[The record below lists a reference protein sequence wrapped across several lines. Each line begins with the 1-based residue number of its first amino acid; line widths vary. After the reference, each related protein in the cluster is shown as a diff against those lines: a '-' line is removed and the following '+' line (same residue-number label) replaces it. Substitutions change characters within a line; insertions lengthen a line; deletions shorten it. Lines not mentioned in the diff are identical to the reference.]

1 MKSKKQMTNETP
13 ENSVQTEAFKAQ
25 EQTWRHID
33 LVMRLL
39 MSAQIELMRRA
50 VTHDR
55 TKLISPER
63 EMFAEMTSKLRGLT
77 YGSPEYKECLE
88 QMKGQALGHHY
99 SHNRHHPEFFNERN
113 ISSDISDYR
122 DIVRRWLVHNWLGHD
137 FDMIEYQKV
146 DCQRVVDFLDTKQA
160 EHQSS
165 VNRMNLFDLIEM
177 FVDWTA
183 ACQRH
188 ADGDINKSIEVN
200 TARFALSPQ
209 LVEIFKNTV
218 SWVQD
223 GFVGLTINKTFS
235 RQQLSCC
242 GM

>member
-1 MKSKKQMTNETP
+1 MTNDTP
-13 ENSVQTEAFKAQ
+13 ENSAQTEAFKAY
-25 EQTWRHID
+25 EQTWQHID

-39 MSAQIELMRRA
+39 MSGQIELMRRA

-99 SHNRHHPEFFNERN
+99 SHNRHHPEFFEPREESRN
-113 ISSDISDYR
+113 IKSHEIMANHAMNYNVVLPDDIYGYEN
-122 DIVRRWLVHNWLGHD
+122 LVKYL
-137 FDMIEYQKV
+137 Q
-146 DCQRVVDFLDTKQA
+146 TKQA
-160 EHQSS
+160 EHVSTINQ
-165 VNRMNLFDLIEM
+165 MNLFDLIEM
-177 FVDWTA
+177 FIDWNA

-188 ADGDINKSIEVN
+188 ADGDINKSIELN

-209 LVEIFKNTV
+209 LVETFKNTV
-218 SWVQD
+218 PWVQD
-223 GFVGLTINKTFS
+223 AFAGLNN
-235 RQQLSCC
+235 QQDIQPPI
-242 GM
+242 